1 MTSRVQPCCV
11 ALREFFTARE
21 LAGLRDF
28 VLNREPQFD
37 ASYVVAP
44 GGSDQV
50 VNSDHRRSRV
60 LFDTG
65 RFGRLVT
72 DRVLFHLSFIT
83 RKLRRTAFRVSDLEA
98 QITATNDGD
107 FFGVHSDNSEPPYEA
122 RELSFVY
129 YFHREPK
136 PFTGGELRLY
146 RPAAPG
152 DPTHYE
158 TVVPEQ
164 NTIIVFPSSL
174 LHEVLPVKCPSRV
187 FADSRFTLNGWLHR

>member
-1 MTSRVQPCCV
+1 MTRRVHPCCV
-11 ALREFFTARE
+11 ALREFLTTGE
-21 LAGLRDF
+21 LTDLRDF
-28 VLNREPQFD
+28 VLSRELQFE

-44 GGSDQV
+44 GGNDQV
-50 VNSDHRRSRV
+50 VSPDHRRSRV

-83 RKLRRTAFRVSDLEA
+83 RKLRRTAFRVSDSEA

-107 FFGVHSDNSEPPYEA
+107 FFGLHRDNSEPPYEQ

-129 YFHREPK
+129 YFHAEPK

-146 RPAAPG
+146 RPEAY
-152 DPTHYE
+152 DPAKYE

-164 NTIIVFPSSL
+164 NTMVVFPSFL
-174 LHEVLPVKCPSRV
+174 LHEVLPVKCLSRT

>member
-1 MTSRVQPCCV
+1 MKRRVYPCCV
-11 ALREFFTARE
+11 ALREFLTARE
-21 LAGLRDF
+21 LADLRDF
-28 VLNREPQFD
+28 VVSSESQFQP
-37 ASYVVAP
+37 SYVVAP
-44 GGSDQV
+44 GGGNEV
-50 VNSDHRRSRV
+50 VVPDHRRSKV

-83 RKLRRTAFRVSDLEA
+83 RKLGRRPFRVADREA

-107 FFGVHSDNSEPPYEA
+107 FFGLHADNSEPPYLQ

-129 YFHREPK
+129 YFHAEPK
-136 PFTGGELRLY
+136 PFTGGQLRLY
-146 RPAAPG
+146 RPQTDDRARF
-152 DPTHYE
+152 E

-164 NTIIVFPSSL
+164 NTMVLFPSSL
-174 LHEVLPVKCPSRV
+174 LHKVLPVKCPSRA